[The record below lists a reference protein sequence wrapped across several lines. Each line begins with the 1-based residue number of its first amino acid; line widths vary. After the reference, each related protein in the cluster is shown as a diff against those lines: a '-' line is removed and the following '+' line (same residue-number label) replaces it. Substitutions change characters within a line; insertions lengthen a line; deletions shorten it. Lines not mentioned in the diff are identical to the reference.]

1 MEQKQTLN
9 YSNCEHL
16 KWTWH
21 PGEDVSDSLPGT
33 IGFCAPDHQGNQIVQ
48 STQKELQNKHTAK

>member
-9 YSNCEHL
+9 YSVNISNEH
-16 KWTWH
+16 
-21 PGEDVSDSLPGT
+21 GREDVSDSLPGT

-48 STQKELQNKHTAK
+48 STQKELQNKHIAK